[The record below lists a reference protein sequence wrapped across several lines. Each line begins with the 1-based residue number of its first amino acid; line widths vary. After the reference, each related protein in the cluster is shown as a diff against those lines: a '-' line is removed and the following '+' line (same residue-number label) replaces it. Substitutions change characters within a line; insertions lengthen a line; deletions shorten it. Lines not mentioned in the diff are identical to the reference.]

1 MRRELIYKDLS
12 YKITGVLFQVH
23 NDLGR
28 YKNEKQY
35 SDYFEKLLKENNIN
49 YSREFRI
56 NNPKNKTVRSIC
68 DFIIENKIIIEIKA
82 VSFIDREFYFQ
93 IKRYL
98 TDLNLELGL
107 LVNFRQKCLTPKR
120 ILNGNLLK
128 KDN

>member
-12 YKITGVLFQVH
+12 FRITGLLFKVH
-23 NDLGR
+23 NTLGR

-35 SDYFEKLLKENNIN
+35 SDLFEILLKDNNIV
-49 YSREFRI
+49 YKREFRI
-56 NNPKNKTVRSIC
+56 NNPFNEKIRSIC

-82 VSFIDREFYFQ
+82 TNFIDREFYFQ

-128 KDN
+128 K